1 MTDQLFYV
9 YEYGSGSTWGKYVVP
24 ASSCTVSVNHQGDLC
39 VSHDSRPSVP
49 HLGVQRLAVVHADL
63 LPGIIERLTAVRS
76 AD

>member
-39 VSHDSRPSVP
+39 
-49 HLGVQRLAVVHADL
+49 A
-63 LPGIIERLTAVRS
+63 
-76 AD
+76 